1 MSNDPANNPTNQIN
15 ISSIT
20 GGVNNIGSQ
29 VENQT
34 VVNNFGTD
42 DELSPGKVYEVIVR
56 AIPPEDQAAIE
67 AARRLLE
74 LEAIARERREQD
86 NAELSGDDSD
96 VALESQTILARY
108 KPQIVAALKEMGII
122 WLQTAFP
129 HVALVR
135 PLLKFAIDAWKAEQK

>member
-1 MSNDPANNPTNQIN
+1 MSNETNPTNQIN

-34 VVNNFGTD
+34 VVNNFVDQGPV
-42 DELSPGKVYEVIVR
+42 SPGQIYEVIVR
-56 AIPPEDQAAIE
+56 ALPKEDQAAIE

-74 LEAIARERREQD
+74 LESDRQRREANGETLTGQ
-86 NAELSGDDSD
+86 ESD
-96 VALESQTILARY
+96 AAIEPQTVLARY
-108 KPQIVAALKEMGII
+108 KPQIVAALQEMGLA

-129 HVALVR
+129 MVAFVR
-135 PLLKFAIDAWKAEQK
+135 PLIKIAIDAWNEAP